1 MAEQVDFGNLARRFL
16 VVILQAVQSKRNLVT
31 MIVYSVSHLPILLNR
46 HTSMPTALLSF
57 IPGITILCLSCQF
70 CGIDIPL
77 FQPPCC
83 LLFLGLLFCVFPASF
98 VE

>member
-1 MAEQVDFGNLARRFL
+1 MDLVVVEQVDFGNLVRRFL

-31 MIVYSVSHLPILLNR
+31 MIVYSVSLLPILLSR

-77 FQPPCC
+77 FQPPCY
-83 LLFLGLLFCVFPASF
+83 L
-98 VE
+98 